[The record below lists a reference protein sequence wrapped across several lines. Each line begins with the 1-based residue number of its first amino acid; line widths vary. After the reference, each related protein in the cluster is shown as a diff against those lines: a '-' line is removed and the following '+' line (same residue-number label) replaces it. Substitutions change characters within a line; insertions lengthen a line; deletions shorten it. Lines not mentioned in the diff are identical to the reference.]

1 MQKRFKKVVALIAIA
16 LFVATGLT
24 ALMAAEPEA
33 KSQAAVAAQFDPGL
47 IISDRVFYDSGSM
60 TATEIQTFLRS
71 KASTGCAENT
81 SGPKCLKDF
90 KMDTPAVTGESGRC
104 SSLPARADQSA
115 AQIIYY
121 VARACGINPKV
132 LIVTLQKEQGLVQA
146 GDPTQRMYDYALG
159 MSCPDTPSGCSSS
172 AAGFFWQLYKGAG
185 QFQWYGDSRG
195 SFTYLKV
202 GSEITREYYPYP
214 YHWPHIGA
222 NGRHETYVD
231 SDGDKHY
238 IYDFK
243 VVRGGVAQLIDTRSY
258 SFHVGDKKVRR
269 CSTTTFALK
278 SQATAALYYYTP
290 YAPNE
295 AALTNLYGEGNYCSA
310 YGNRNFWR
318 FFTDWFGNPVVGG
331 FLLTSSTSDTYLVVD
346 DKKYLFTDSSVV
358 EAFGALGPVAKVSQV
373 YLNGLA
379 DGGSIGRL
387 IKNNSVNSPT
397 YYFVD
402 GSKRYTFTNVAQ
414 VQEFGFDP
422 ASAVRL
428 TTSQLTALPGAG
440 TMTEYI
446 SGTDGTKY
454 LVEDG
459 KKRQILDAAS
469 ISSTPLPALSK
480 VKIQAFS
487 ALPWG
492 APIARAGVVFE
503 TVETG
508 KSMISDG
515 TTIFEISPAVKADL
529 PIANWFSATTGKM
542 HEAAIAP
549 VLSAMSLKP
558 IFADPEGRQYVLT
571 NAGKRP
577 VQAGAVLIQDAPVLT
592 QALID
597 RIPNGTSTLFPSIT
611 FAKASNSTN
620 VYLIRGG
627 KKRLLP
633 TSAETNLF
641 SGLIPNTRVET
652 IRPSVMSM
660 FTESGS
666 VFEPGAVIKTS
677 DTKETFFIDTLTRAV
692 KIPSTSQAE
701 LLGLESP
708 LSVPLRQLRSY
719 NRSDSYNRLK
729 IQCGAQIYLTVGG
742 RLYPIGSS
750 EASEFPTSPLL
761 LGEQSC
767 ATLNRSTVS
776 AGTYI
781 RTLNASTYW
790 QVQDGKRAKVPVETY
805 KSRPVGTPAAVIV
818 GPYFASKVKIL
829 GVHEVATSTSLASPE
844 ASSYYQV
851 RAGDSFSTIAGRFGL
866 TLNALK
872 ALNPQ
877 VADINRVLVGQL
889 LRIRG

>member
-16 LFVATGLT
+16 LLVATGLT

-33 KSQAAVAAQFDPGL
+33 KSEAAVASQFDPGL
-47 IISDRVFYDSGSM
+47 IISDSVFYDFGTM
-60 TATEIQTFLRS
+60 TVSEIQRFLNA
-71 KASTGCAENT
+71 KASTRCVENIL
-81 SGPKCLKDF
+81 GPKCLKDF
-90 KMDTPAVTGESGRC
+90 RMDTQAVTGESGRC
-104 SSLPARADQSA
+104 ASMPARADQTA

-121 VARACGINPKV
+121 VARACGINPRV
-132 LIVTLQKEQGLVQA
+132 LIVTLQKEQGLIQA
-146 GDPTQRMYDYALG
+146 WNPSQRMYDFALG
-159 MSCPDTPSGCSSS
+159 MSCPDTPSGCSK
-172 AAGFFWQLYKGAG
+172 ADAGFFWQLYKGAG
-185 QFQWYGDSRG
+185 QLQWYGDPRG
-195 SFTYLKV
+195 SFTYLRV
-202 GSEITREYYPYP
+202 GTDIKRDYQ
-214 YHWPHIGA
+214 A
-222 NGRHETYVD
+222 NKSSCGYR
-231 SDGDKHY
+231 
-238 IYDFK
+238 
-243 VVRGGVAQLIDTRSY
+243 
-258 SFHVGDKKVRR
+258 
-269 CSTTTFALK
+269 TFRLK

-290 YAPNE
+290 YTPNQP
-295 AALTNLYGEGNYCSA
+295 ALDNLYGEGDTCSA

-318 FFTDWFGNPVVGG
+318 FYTDWFGSTIGGG
-331 FLLTSSTSDTYLVVD
+331 FLLKSKTSGTYLTVEN
-346 DKKYLFTDSSVV
+346 KKYLITDQAAI
-358 EAFGALGPVAKVSQV
+358 EAFSALGPVGEVSDS
-373 YLNGLA
+373 YLESFSDSGPV
-379 DGGSIGRL
+379 GRL
-387 IKNNSVNSPT
+387 IKNNSTTPT

-428 TTSQLTALPGAG
+428 TSSQLTALPGAG

-459 KKRQILDAAS
+459 KKRQILDVAS

-529 PIANWFSATTGKM
+529 PIANWFSATTAKM
-542 HEAAIAP
+542 HEAAIAT
-549 VLSAMSLKP
+549 VLSAASLKP
-558 IFADPEGRQYVLT
+558 IFADSAGRQYVLT

-577 VQAGAVLIQDAPVLT
+577 VQAGAVLIQDAPVLS

-620 VYLIRGG
+620 VYLVRGG

-633 TSAETNLF
+633 TSADRNLF

-660 FTESGS
+660 FTESGT

-692 KIPSTSQAE
+692 KIPSTSQAA

-708 LSVPLRQLRSY
+708 LAVPLKQLRSY

-729 IQCGAQIYLTVGG
+729 IQCGAQIYLTIGG

-776 AGTYI
+776 VGTYI
-781 RTLNASTYW
+781 RTLNPSTYW
-790 QVQDGKRAKVPVETY
+790 QVQDGKRTKVPVETY

-818 GPYFASKVKIL
+818 GPYFASKLKIL
-829 GVHEVATSTSLASPE
+829 GVPEVATSTSLASPE

-866 TLNALK
+866 TLSALK
-872 ALNPQ
+872 ELNPQ
-877 VADINRVLVGQL
+877 VADINRVSVGQL
-889 LRIRG
+889 LKIRG